1 MTASATLA
9 SASAINSDNALCAL
23 KIHRKVSNGVVQS
36 APLGRQSDADTR
48 SELRIS
54 HAAAQART
62 VYGVGIRL
70 AAFLYPR
77 DLSKGYV
84 GTTSLS
90 SSPACPATQSGLP
103 ELGCT
108 E

>member
-77 DLSKGYV
+77 DPQARERSMVSSAPDLGFGGRVGGLS
-84 GTTSLS
+84 
-90 SSPACPATQSGLP
+90 
-103 ELGCT
+103 
-108 E
+108 